1 MRIKYLLV
9 LSSMVLFLQG
19 LVLLVRPAQ
28 IIEVLQMPPG
38 SSLMTQLFGLVLWAF
53 ALVNWLARNNNER
66 RVQAIVT
73 GNFIYYLMGT
83 CLLVFN
89 LLNGETTPFIMIS
102 IVLFFLMATLFVFAF
117 LSYIIWNHL
126 LEQLP

>member
-1 MRIKYLLV
+1 MRIKYVLV
-9 LSSMVLFLQG
+9 LSSIVLFLQG

-28 IIEVLQMPPG
+28 IIESLQIPPG
-38 SSLMTQLFGLVLWAF
+38 SSLMTQLFGLALWAF

-73 GNFIYYLMGT
+73 GNFIYYLLGT
-83 CLLVFN
+83 FLLVFN
-89 LLNGETTPFIMIS
+89 LLNGETTPFIIIS
-102 IVLFFLMATLFVFAF
+102 IGLFFLMATLFVFAF
-117 LSYIIWNHL
+117 LSYVIWNHL